1 MSDETSLIGGLSDK
15 QARWIVGAAL
25 ATRADIPGI
34 ALLLAIARRAGPE
47 LSPFAASDEE
57 LAAEATHLLDTA
69 SAAFLRQI
77 GGLQ

>member
-1 MSDETSLIGGLSDK
+1 MSDETLGLSDK

-34 ALLLAIARRAGPE
+34 ALLLAIARRAGPD
-47 LSPFAASDEE
+47 LSPFAATDSD
-57 LAAEATHLLDTA
+57 LAAEATQILDEA
-69 SAAFLRQI
+69 DADFLRMT